1 MPGLTMAWTLLFKQW
16 LRWVKSKKK
25 KKRQCMWA
33 SCSLH
38 QGLNLPHWMSSNVFI
53 QVLEGHTSCRELSA
67 PWDWMSTYSSI
78 NPQLW
83 GTLVCSGNDTSLEQM
98 LLTPFLPVI
107 EKVKGCVLKRFA
119 DFKLCYYLTK
129 NGNEWLLQPNQNV
142 FTGPTVGWCREWNCN
157 VQCHTLHS
165 YGRVAQSIHN
175 LPAVWLCPPE
185 LANWA

>member
-1 MPGLTMAWTLLFKQW
+1 
-16 LRWVKSKKK
+16 
-25 KKRQCMWA
+25 MWA